1 MKQLLLPVLVTCLL
15 SGCNGSSS
23 SDNSS
28 NGSGSFVDQDNYQQN
43 SLVAF
48 DENIKVNQAVD
59 LFLYYPGQSV
69 SNVLW
74 QQTSGEP
81 VTLLSNTSKAIAFT
95 PLTPGNY
102 SFQVS
107 FNLNGNVQ
115 TLSHSVNVS
124 EADNYINA
132 RLGHVVQEGNKVSLR
147 AEVAAELDSANIRW
161 QQKSGPSLSLT
172 GSSLTGDVAIFFD
185 SPEVSQD
192 TLIEFDVSVTQN
204 GISYLDTV
212 AVLIEDSPVI
222 PSNAYF
228 EERLASVF
236 PYQASSDYADD
247 LGPCLYSNQ
256 LSSSCTLGR
265 LPLIGQQTP
274 NPEIDDIMDRVLVSH
289 AWMGDRFREFLQT
302 KDPHGDF
309 RSMLQATTGI
319 VISYDIRPSFYW
331 AATGAIYLD
340 ADNFWLT
347 ADERDTINA
356 APDYRSDFGKDLQFA
371 MPWRYIKNNDYASES
386 VGADSRESRSSQD
399 GLYRLA
405 ALMYHELTHA
415 NDFFPSSAWHSFNLS
430 TRILDAALASST
442 QSDQLAVAYPLQ
454 SDNMRALAQVSFGDG
469 NASNTQK
476 AYTPADVSGF
486 FSADQATDFYN
497 YASERE
503 DYAMLFEELMMFSR
517 YDIVRDVAVTNQP
530 AGEMIFAGDYIVNWG
545 QRGRIGDDD
554 IKPRVS
560 YVARRVLPDFDAD
573 SVLNSLPAPIAMT
586 AGNNWVEN
594 LGISPASRV
603 TLEKNLS
610 FAQTLEQISHRQ
622 VIRREYVRALPY
634 YEKPLPKH

>member
-23 SDNSS
+23 DNSS
-28 NGSGSFVDQDNYQQN
+28 NGSDSAVNQDNYQKN

-48 DENIKVNQAVD
+48 DDNIKVNQAVD
-59 LFLYYPGQSV
+59 LFLYYPGQTV
-69 SNVLW
+69 SDVLW

-95 PLTPGNY
+95 PRTGGNY
-102 SFQVS
+102 GFQVS
-107 FNLNGNVQ
+107 FNLNGSAQ
-115 TLSHSVNVS
+115 TLTHTVNVS

-161 QQKSGPSLSLT
+161 QQKSGPDLSLT
-172 GSSLTGDVAIFFD
+172 GSSLTGDMAIFFD
-185 SPEVSQD
+185 SPAVSQD
-192 TLIEFDVSVTQN
+192 TLVAFDVSVTQN
-204 GISYLDTV
+204 SISYQDSV
-212 AVLIEDSPVI
+212 AVLIEDSPEI
-222 PSNAYF
+222 PNNAYF

-236 PYQASSDYADD
+236 PYRADSDYADS
-247 LGPCLYSNQ
+247 LEACLYSNQ

-265 LPLIGQQTP
+265 LPLIGQLTS
-274 NPEIDDIMDRVLVSH
+274 NPDVDDIMDRVLVSH
-289 AWMGDRFREFLQT
+289 AWMGDRFRDFLQT
-302 KDPHGDF
+302 NDPHGDF
-309 RSMLQATTGI
+309 RNMLQATTGI

-347 ADERDTINA
+347 ADERDTING

-371 MPWRYIKNNDYASES
+371 MPWRYIKDNDYASES
-386 VGADSRESRSSQD
+386 VAVNSRESRSTQD

-415 NDFFPSSAWHSFNLS
+415 NDFFPSSAWHSFNLN
-430 TRILDAALASST
+430 TRVLDAALATSS

-454 SDNMRALAQVSFGDG
+454 SDNMRALARVSFGDG
-469 NASNTQK
+469 SASDTQK
-476 AYTPADVSGF
+476 AYRPADVSGF

-497 YASERE
+497 YSSERE

-530 AGEMIFAGDYIVNWG
+530 TASVIFADDYIVNWG
-545 QRGRIGDDD
+545 QRGRIGDDS
-554 IKPRVS
+554 IKARVS

-573 SVLNSLPAPIAMT
+573 SVLNNLPAPIAMT
-586 AGNNWVEN
+586 AGDNWVEN

-603 TLEKNLS
+603 SLAKNLS

-622 VIRREYVRALPY
+622 VIRREYVRTLPY
-634 YEKPLPKH
+634 YEKPLPEH